1 MAGLELYIP
10 AETVVEERDLVV
22 PGDAILCDSSTIDLG
37 VRAETVLAGRAVH
50 IGGHIEAAG
59 DCYLDAD
66 SHVDAELLVG
76 RRAALGADVVAAGPL
91 RCGGDVLRAATATV
105 RDGVAATGTAVCRR
119 PRPVALFAGTI
130 FWHLLSG
137 GTLAPPAPFVCPR
150 GGEIGDAR
158 WRVDAPAVIG
168 ERCRLH
174 GNIRATACR
183 IGTDTTIFGSLTA
196 PNGIELAPGVDIVGD
211 VTAHDGTVRIDGDAR
226 VRGDVRCEN
235 LVVSK
240 TAAVDG
246 TMRAT
251 ETVEVCSSTTGD
263 PAE

>member
-1 MAGLELYIP
+1 VAGFELYVP

-37 VRAETVLAGRAVH
+37 VRAETILAGRAVH
-50 IGGHIEAAG
+50 VGGHIEAAG

-76 RRAALGADVVAAGPL
+76 RRAALGADVTVAGPL
-91 RCGGDVLRAATATV
+91 RCGGNVLRAATATV
-105 RDGVAATGTAVCRR
+105 RGGVAATGTDIHRR
-119 PRPVALFAGTI
+119 PRSAALFAGTV
-130 FWHLLSG
+130 FWYLLSG

-150 GGEIGDAR
+150 DGKIGDAR
-158 WRVDAPAVIG
+158 WQVDTPAIIG

-174 GNIRATACR
+174 GNLHATACR
-183 IGTDTTIFGSLTA
+183 IGTDTTVFGSLTA
-196 PNGIELAPGVDIVGD
+196 PNGIELASGVDIVGD
-211 VTAHDGTVRIDGDAR
+211 VTAHDGTVRINGDAR
-226 VRGDVRCEN
+226 VRGDIRCES

-240 TAAVDG
+240 TAAVEG

-251 ETVEVCSSTTGD
+251 ETIEVCSSTTSD

>member
-1 MAGLELYIP
+1 MAGLELYVP

-37 VRAETVLAGRAVH
+37 VRAETILAGRAVH
-50 IGGHIEAAG
+50 VGGHIEAAG

-66 SHVDAELLVG
+66 SHVDAKLLVG
-76 RRAALGADVVAAGPL
+76 RRAALGADVTAAGPL
-91 RCGGDVLRAATATV
+91 RCGGNVLRAATATV
-105 RDGVAATGTAVCRR
+105 RGGVAATGTDIRCR
-119 PRPVALFAGTI
+119 PRSAALFAGTI
-130 FWHLLSG
+130 FWYLLSG

-150 GGEIGDAR
+150 DGKIGDAR
-158 WRVDAPAVIG
+158 WQVDTPAIIG

-174 GNIRATACR
+174 GNLHATACR
-183 IGTDTTIFGSLTA
+183 IGTDTTVFGSLTA
-196 PNGIELAPGVDIVGD
+196 PNGIELASGVDIVGD
-211 VTAHDGTVRIDGDAR
+211 VTAHDGTVRINGDAR
-226 VRGDVRCEN
+226 VRGDIRCES

-240 TAAVDG
+240 TAAVEG

-251 ETVEVCSSTTGD
+251 ETVEVCSSTTSD